1 MVVVAVVG
9 MAIAVEAVAVDLLLF
24 ADAASMLSKV
34 SHWVDLLHVCG
45 LIANI

>member
-1 MVVVAVVG
+1 MVAVVG
-9 MAIAVEAVAVDLLLF
+9 MAIAEAVAVDLLLF

-34 SHWVDLLHVCG
+34 SRWVDLLHVCG